1 MKKIQK
7 KDKNNSSGN
16 GLDFGNCTNPSFI
29 ASSNFPDL
37 KFTDAIVTKQA
48 SAISSLEARTLSQDS
63 TITDLSNNVN
73 LSNQKIATLETTI
86 ETLKT
91 ALNELLNDAG
101 KPAI

>member
-1 MKKIQK
+1 
-7 KDKNNSSGN
+7 
-16 GLDFGNCTNPSFI
+16 
-29 ASSNFPDL
+29 
-37 KFTDAIVTKQA
+37 
-48 SAISSLEARTLSQDS
+48 
-63 TITDLSNNVN
+63 LSNNVN